1 MPRLSILSLLFPAL
15 TGAGDVSSIKEC
27 AAWAHEL
34 AAKRR
39 QLAELT
45 AALPERGL
53 STADAC
59 VAQVL
64 CVKLSV
70 FEKPTAPG
78 LE

>member
-1 MPRLSILSLLFPAL
+1 M
-15 TGAGDVSSIKEC
+15 
-27 AAWAHEL
+27 